1 MGLLSLAIPM
11 IFSEISSIIMMVTDR
26 YFLSILGA
34 NYLAAVSVS
43 SFALYAIFLV
53 FWGAMCMY
61 TNALV
66 SQYFGAKQFERCSL
80 VVSQGIAL
88 AFVGYII
95 TLLLVYLF
103 HDFIFILGNQEEN
116 ILVLEK
122 EYFNIISKASIFFL
136 LQGVLS
142 SFFIATGKSYLVL
155 ICVLIGAI
163 LNIPLDYILIF
174 GKFGLPG
181 LGVAG
186 SAYATLIS
194 SIITFGL
201 LSILY
206 LGKSHKKFRVF
217 NNLCINLEILKKLL
231 KFGLP
236 SAIEKFISMAT
247 YNLFMQMI
255 MSYSC
260 DIAAAI
266 SIAYTWN
273 VIIYVP
279 LLGLGE
285 AVVSLVG
292 CSLGNKDKISARGVT
307 RAGFKLSV
315 IYFFMVFTVFLF
327 LNEWII
333 GLFIHVNDIHGD
345 TNIIAT
351 TRTFIKIMIVAFGF
365 ESLLMVLDGTLRGA
379 GDTKWVMC
387 TTSLICI
394 TFLVLEYLVIKVFSV
409 NYLFSYVGII
419 LLDCSLF
426 LFFLKRYLG
435 TAWPET
441 KMISN
446 KI

>member
-186 SAYATLIS
+186 SAYATLI
-194 SIITFGL
+194 
-201 LSILY
+201 
-206 LGKSHKKFRVF
+206 
-217 NNLCINLEILKKLL
+217 
-231 KFGLP
+231 
-236 SAIEKFISMAT
+236 
-247 YNLFMQMI
+247 
-255 MSYSC
+255 
-260 DIAAAI
+260 
-266 SIAYTWN
+266 
-273 VIIYVP
+273 
-279 LLGLGE
+279 
-285 AVVSLVG
+285 
-292 CSLGNKDKISARGVT
+292 
-307 RAGFKLSV
+307 
-315 IYFFMVFTVFLF
+315 IYF
-327 LNEWII
+327 IP
-333 GLFIHVNDIHGD
+333 GK
-345 TNIIAT
+345 IAQ
-351 TRTFIKIMIVAFGF
+351 KIQGF
-365 ESLLMVLDGTLRGA
+365 QQPLYKS
-379 GDTKWVMC
+379 
-387 TTSLICI
+387 
-394 TFLVLEYLVIKVFSV
+394 
-409 NYLFSYVGII
+409 
-419 LLDCSLF
+419 
-426 LFFLKRYLG
+426 
-435 TAWPET
+435 
-441 KMISN
+441 
-446 KI
+446 